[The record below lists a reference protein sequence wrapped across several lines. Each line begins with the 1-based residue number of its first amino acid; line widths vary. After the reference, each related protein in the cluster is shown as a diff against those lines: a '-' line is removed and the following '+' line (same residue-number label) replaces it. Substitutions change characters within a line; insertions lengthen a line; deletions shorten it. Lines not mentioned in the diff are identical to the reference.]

1 MQRVA
6 DGAGGR
12 SGHPYRAALRPLSR
26 TILFP
31 LAIVAGVAVYSLGPG
46 AAKAGPT
53 CTEYGVF
60 WQMSTG
66 GPLAYGAQNEIT
78 LHDQFADPCITPDND
93 LNASGQTAR
102 VFFGVKG
109 YYVEAGWQEYACSN
123 AANAHCFRA
132 FMEWAL
138 GGSGAQWRSTN
149 KHKYPCL
156 VPGTQ
161 ATWSVV
167 GEAAKPTSFD
177 GYLDC
182 EDGRG
187 NRYLT
192 TLDLYPYYQGYGE
205 GEGFFRESSTMGE
218 THQNLEWMDS
228 AGVWHPSLD
237 VFCRYD
243 TSKAPYNWNG
253 LKVSAT
259 RFDVVQN
266 SGTDC

>member
-12 SGHPYRAALRPLSR
+12 SGHPCRAALGWLSR
-26 TILFP
+26 TLLFP
-31 LAIVAGVAVYSLGPG
+31 LAIVTGVAVYSLGPG
-46 AAKAGPT
+46 AAEAGAT

-78 LHDQFADPCITPDND
+78 LHDQFADPCITPDNN

-109 YYVEAGWQEYACSN
+109 YYVEAGWQEYACSK
-123 AANAHCFRA
+123 AASGHCFRS

-149 KHKYPCL
+149 QHKYPCL
-156 VPGTQ
+156 VSGTQ

-205 GEGFFRESSTMGE
+205 GEGFFRESSTMAE